1 LDSLTLT
8 EITGL
13 VSNQLNLP
21 PWLEAVRQLA
31 ARVEDIAKNSPTPA
45 AGA

>member
-1 LDSLTLT
+1 MNFKNVSARFLSAHMTLLHVVVGPLTLT

-21 PWLEAVRQLA
+21 P
-31 ARVEDIAKNSPTPA
+31 
-45 AGA
+45 